1 MRPHL
6 LPRLLLAGAAL
17 LPLAVAAEPIAY
29 GVGFSDLYRVDLATG
44 QASRVGAIGYNDV
57 EGLALTDFG
66 TLLGAVDG
74 TAGAGGNSSDFLI
87 RIDTSTGAG
96 SLIGGLTGLAG
107 AGPNG
112 QLDYGLAQTCDGRL
126 WLAAETTQELW
137 ELDRNTG
144 TPRRV
149 GSTGATIS
157 GLAARGGELYGVSA
171 GATPSLYRIDTATAT
186 ITLIGPLNAGGTINN
201 VGLDFDA
208 SGNLWAVLD
217 PNDVTPSR
225 AARIDVATGRATV
238 TASIGANI
246 GFKGLAIS
254 PVGACQPGAVGAAPV
269 PVPAPG
275 LPALLL
281 LGLAALGF
289 GARALRRRAQ

>member
-6 LPRLLLAGAAL
+6 LPRLLLAGVAL

-29 GVGFSDLYRVDLATG
+29 GVGFSDLYRVDLASG

-57 EGLALTDFG
+57 EGLALTDFN

-74 TAGAGGNSSDFLI
+74 TAGAGGTSSDFLV
-87 RIDTSTGAG
+87 RIDTGTGAG
-96 SLIGGLTGLAG
+96 TLLGGLSGLAG

-126 WLAAETTQELW
+126 WLSSETSQELW

-144 TPRRV
+144 TTRRV
-149 GSTGATIS
+149 GSTGAAIS

-171 GATPSLYRIDTATAT
+171 GAAPSLYRIDVATAAS
-186 ITLIGPLNAGGTINN
+186 TLIGPLNAGGTVNN

-208 SGNLWAVLD
+208 SGTLWAVLD

-225 AARIDVATGRATV
+225 AARIDLATGRATV
-238 TASIGANI
+238 TANIGANI
-246 GFKGLAIS
+246 GFKGLAIA
-254 PVGACQPGAVGAAPV
+254 PVGACQPGAVGAV
-269 PVPAPG
+269 PVAVPGPG
-275 LPALLL
+275 LPGLLL
-281 LGLAALGF
+281 LGLAALGL

>member
-6 LPRLLLAGAAL
+6 LRRLLLAGAAL
-17 LPLAVAAEPIAY
+17 LPLAVTAEPVAY

-74 TAGAGGNSSDFLI
+74 TAGAGGTSSDFLV
-87 RIDTSTGAG
+87 RIDTGTGSG
-96 SLIGGLTGLAG
+96 SLIGGLSGLAG

-126 WLAAETTQELW
+126 WLSSETTQELW
-137 ELDRNTG
+137 ELDRSNGST
-144 TPRRV
+144 RRV
-149 GSTGATIS
+149 GGTGAAIS
-157 GLAARGGELYGVSA
+157 GLAARGAELYGVSA
-171 GATPSLYRIDTATAT
+171 GTSPSLYRIDTTSAAS
-186 ITLIGPLNAGGTINN
+186 TLVGPLNAGGTVNN

-208 SGNLWAVLD
+208 AGTLWAVLD

-225 AARIDVATGRATV
+225 AARIDLATGRATV
-238 TASIGANI
+238 TANIGANI

-254 PVGACQPGAVGAAPV
+254 PVGACQPGSVGAV
-269 PVPAPG
+269 PVAVPGPG
-275 LPALLL
+275 LPALIL
-281 LGLAALGF
+281 LGLAALGM
-289 GARALRRRAQ
+289 GARAVRRRAR